1 MRRGVAVL
9 VLAAAASAQDRLAG
23 GRPESDTVSWRFWW
37 ELNREAHASFR
48 APPPSPGLAPEE
60 RATIRAGLRSRMVLQ
75 VHDELLLEVPAAEVP
90 AVRELLPEV
99 MEGVVTLAVPLRVD
113 VKEGRDW
120 AEV

>member
-1 MRRGVAVL
+1 
-9 VLAAAASAQDRLAG
+9 
-23 GRPESDTVSWRFWW
+23 
-37 ELNREAHASFR
+37 
-48 APPPSPGLAPEE
+48 
-60 RATIRAGLRSRMVLQ
+60 MVLQ